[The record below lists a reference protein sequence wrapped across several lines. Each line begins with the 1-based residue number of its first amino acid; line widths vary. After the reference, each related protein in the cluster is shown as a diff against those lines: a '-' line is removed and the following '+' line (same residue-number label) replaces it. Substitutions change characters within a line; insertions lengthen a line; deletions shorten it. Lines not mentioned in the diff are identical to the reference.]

1 MADQHAAR
9 ALAALR
15 AAGPDTVRARDWDA
29 VERKLAAF
37 ARAHAARALAG
48 QRRRGRCSRRTAA
61 TSPARTPRT
70 RAPPPSTSRQ
80 PPEGGARVAVIVPA
94 RDEVKHIEAC
104 VEHALAQDHAE
115 LKVFILDDG
124 STDGT
129 GEVLARLQAAHPER
143 LRVLTGGDAPLPEGW
158 MGKPWA
164 CQRAGE
170 AALADPFAPEW
181 MLFTDADVRRELGL
195 GVGGHHRAVA
205 AEGAVVGR
213 RAVQLERRARRL
225 WALEG
230 RRARRRQR
238 DEDEGEPHAACVIR
252 STFVRARGRSGL
264 VGRP

>member
-1 MADQHAAR
+1 MSLAPHLLFGLIVLIW
-9 ALAALR
+9 ALGCLKILA
-15 AAGPDTVRARDWDA
+15 VRRDP
-29 VERKLAAF
+29 RFKLTGEEA
-37 ARAHAARALAG
+37 
-48 QRRRGRCSRRTAA
+48 S
-61 TSPARTPRT
+61 
-70 RAPPPSTSRQ
+70 
-80 PPEGGARVAVIVPA
+80 PEGGARVAVIVPA

-181 MLFTDADVRRELGL
+181 MLFTDADVRLSPC
-195 GVGGHHRAVA
+195 A
-205 AEGAVVGR
+205 
-213 RAVQLERRARRL
+213 
-225 WALEG
+225 
-230 RRARRRQR
+230 
-238 DEDEGEPHAACVIR
+238 
-252 STFVRARGRSGL
+252 VRAGTGYAAREGIDLLSGFGQL
-264 VGRP
+264 TMLTFWERVMQPVVIGMIMNGNDLDRVNDPERKWGTPIANG